1 MLIKRNAVS
10 LIISQQ
16 KNVSISCGKFIKIHL
31 KIKYEIS
38 SNLSEVLF
46 REITAVLGASK
57 KQILQDFTTDVR
69 RENLQI
75 KRGEI
80 AFPPNLPFFLFDFF
94 QNYFVGGTE
103 NKVVR
108 LTAQNPLHIHV
119 FQHVRL
125 LQQRG
130 IKHREMHR

>member
-1 MLIKRNAVS
+1 M
-10 LIISQQ
+10 
-16 KNVSISCGKFIKIHL
+16 SINCGKFIKIHL

-57 KQILQDFTTDVR
+57 KQILQDFTTGIR

-94 QNYFVGGTE
+94 QNYFVGGTK